1 MGDTL
6 HELTVVDIVGVVLV
20 VVIVF
25 VRITVDD
32 ADGVDDVVDVV
43 VIDDDDVVVGVPVD
57 FETCVEVEVLFTV
70 TVVGDTDPAVVI
82 SPVLVPVVV
91 DKLLLCVVVGC
102 EVITVGSLVLV
113 IVDPV
118 VVEDCFGA

>member
-1 MGDTL
+1 M
-6 HELTVVDIVGVVLV
+6 
-20 VVIVF
+20 IVF

-43 VIDDDDVVVGVPVD
+43 VVDDDDVVVGVPVD